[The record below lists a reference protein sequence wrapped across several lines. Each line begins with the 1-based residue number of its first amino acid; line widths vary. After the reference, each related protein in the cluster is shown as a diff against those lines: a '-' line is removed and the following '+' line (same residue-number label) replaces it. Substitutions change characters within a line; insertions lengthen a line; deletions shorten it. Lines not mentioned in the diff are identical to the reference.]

1 MPHVHPSKFWQ
12 AMTVVGHL
20 HTLPR
25 RSIAV
30 RFTPIN
36 GHQREARLISG
47 CGEVHHSREA
57 DWFR

>member
-1 MPHVHPSKFWQ
+1 MPMLRRSNPEPRTS
-12 AMTVVGHL
+12 VVGQNPN
-20 HTLPR
+20 LPH

-36 GHQREARLISG
+36 GHQRELRSISG